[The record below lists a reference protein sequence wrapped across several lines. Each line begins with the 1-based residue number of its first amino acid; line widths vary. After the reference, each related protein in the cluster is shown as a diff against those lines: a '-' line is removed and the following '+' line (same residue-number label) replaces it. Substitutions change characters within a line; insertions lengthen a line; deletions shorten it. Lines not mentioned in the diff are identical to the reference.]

1 MKYFI
6 VFILIFVS
14 ANANANCR
22 SRAVAHKFEVSQG
35 FPHGRP
41 GYIIDHTCALA
52 NGGLDIIENMQYQT
66 YEESRKKDKIENLP
80 IGRTLF
86 CNAKNSL
93 PKRTVFNC
101 KKRKLRK

>member
-1 MKYFI
+1 MRYF
-6 VFILIFVS
+6 VFFILMLGV
-14 ANANANCR
+14 ANANADCR
-22 SRAVAHKFEVSQG
+22 KRSVAHKFEKLMG

-41 GYIIDHTCALA
+41 GYIIDHICALA

-66 YEESRKKDKIENLP
+66 YKESRRKDKIENLP

-86 CNAKNSL
+86 CNSKNSL

-101 KKRKLRK
+101 KKQKLRK